1 MKKIVVILLVIAL
14 FAGAAYWYV
23 FHKPHRDIANEV
35 ASLQVTADQLH
46 QDFISNPDEARVKYI
61 DQIVEVNGSLQEIL
75 ETENGIIL
83 APGIYGSVKTLPQI
97 ELGQIITIRG
107 RVLSFDD
114 LMEEVKMD
122 FVQVLP

>member
-1 MKKIVVILLVIAL
+1 MKKIVSILLVLAL

-23 FHKPHRDIANEV
+23 FHKPHRDIENEA
-35 ASLQVTADQLH
+35 ASIQVTADQLH
-46 QDFISNPDEARVKYI
+46 QDFIANPEAARVKYV
-61 DQIVEVNGSLQEIL
+61 DQIVEVSGSLQEIL
-75 ETENGIIL
+75 ETEGGIIL
-83 APGIYGSVKTLPQI
+83 DPGIYGSVKTLPQI
-97 ELGQIITIRG
+97 ELGQSITIRG